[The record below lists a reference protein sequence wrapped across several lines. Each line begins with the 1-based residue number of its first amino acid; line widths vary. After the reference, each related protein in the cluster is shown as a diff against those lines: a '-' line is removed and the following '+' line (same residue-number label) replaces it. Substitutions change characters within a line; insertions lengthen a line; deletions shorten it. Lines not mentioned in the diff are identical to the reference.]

1 MQGPHEALLDQMTYE
16 LKGKLYEL
24 FSSTG
29 YTWVERGRITLVHIP
44 TWKWEDWGHT
54 AVMKSP
60 WEDMAKGPLRMVRVP
75 RLDHSSEP

>member
-1 MQGPHEALLDQMTYE
+1 MGG
-16 LKGKLYEL
+16 KGQDN
-24 FSSTG
+24 
-29 YTWVERGRITLVHIP
+29 LVHIP

-60 WEDMAKGPLRMVRVP
+60 WEDMVKGPLRMVSVP